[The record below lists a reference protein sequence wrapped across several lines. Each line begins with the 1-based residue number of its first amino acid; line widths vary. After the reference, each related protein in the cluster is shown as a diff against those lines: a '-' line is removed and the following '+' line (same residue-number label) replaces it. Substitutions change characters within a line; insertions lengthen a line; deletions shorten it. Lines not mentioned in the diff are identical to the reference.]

1 MGYGCS
7 MYANKAAPASINVE
21 NFVVDAMLNGAKNV
35 NDVIAYVKTNVA
47 NADVGAVKDLY
58 WNFIGPVY

>member
-1 MGYGCS
+1 
-7 MYANKAAPASINVE
+7 
-21 NFVVDAMLNGAKNV
+21 NGAKNV